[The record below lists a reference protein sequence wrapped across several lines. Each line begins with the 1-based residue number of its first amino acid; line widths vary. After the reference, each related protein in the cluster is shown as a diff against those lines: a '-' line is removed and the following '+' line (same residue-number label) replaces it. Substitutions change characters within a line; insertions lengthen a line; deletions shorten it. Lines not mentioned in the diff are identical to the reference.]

1 MLGVFIIN
9 SATKKNRFPENAR
22 LRLTRDT
29 VYGKTHVQI
38 YEVAEQYY
46 IVSGAYEK
54 YEKKKAITLD

>member
-1 MLGVFIIN
+1 MDF
-9 SATKKNRFPENAR
+9 SENAR

-54 YEKKKAITLD
+54 HEKKSNYLGLNRTRRLL